1 MSRVVQYMGA
11 TSIIATAPASTVV
24 DVEASPAGAFSG
36 NVILGRVPA
45 GTFTGNVLQLTE
57 GTNSLMQ
64 VRSVSF
70 SMVFVL
76 APARS
81 HVV

>member
-1 MSRVVQYMGA
+1 MGA
-11 TSIIATAPASTVV
+11 TSIIATAPSSTVV
-24 DVEASPAGAFSG
+24 DVVASPAGAFSG

-64 VRSVSF
+64 VIGTWLIVRNCLCPV
-70 SMVFVL
+70 VL
-76 APARS
+76 
-81 HVV
+81 HVYLRCLLWG